1 MTDRFPL
8 SRVAVAMLVV
18 LACASRAS
26 AFDYPIHVDITK
38 DGLARVVEEFIRGM
52 GQSTAREDLSRAAGT
67 RTTTFTPKAIQEIT
81 DANKAQ
87 DTDDCGNKEDRN
99 IPAQPC
105 SAVVGGER
113 GSALW
118 HLKNEPP
125 WEHFD
130 GEEIQRSSDAI
141 LNARREIIALLGR
154 GQFIGARK
162 RLGHALHAIQDFY
175 SHTNYV
181 EMGNRSPNIDRRIGA
196 GLDSFAS
203 GLPRLAAQNEP
214 TCLQGEFL
222 FTNDLKTKL
231 TNMLHDN
238 PIGDVERGRQI
249 ADALAL
255 LTRMLN
261 DPKAIGL
268 TSGFF
273 RFTQMFGDPDAINA
287 AGKCRHGYDAVDGQ
301 PLSGQ
306 PGINKDK
313 PGRDYHGLARAL
325 ATDHTSNFIV
335 GVFGAI
341 LGQPNLTKDQ
351 KYAAIVGLMG
361 YESLTMMTRVTV
373 GIPGAPNG
381 ESWDTAIAGVARLF
395 VEGIRGIKNIQPDI
409 YVCMESTTVPGVCLP
424 VCDDA
429 DWSNELAAYV
439 CSQPVDLNGW
449 GTRVEPDLRVLVREV
464 DLGEPKRVI
473 ANFRVEDPRA
483 CDPFCSYELEP
494 GRDYPRPVWIRFEIK
509 PVREYG
515 GPTRP
520 RRILPPADAIPIAK
534 PASATSTPASSTA
547 TPGSTKTPTTT
558 PTALVSSATTGS
570 SLPPSTTAISR
581 STTTAAGAAAPLRSP
596 EGIDARLS
604 LRDADSCTGADAFYT
619 GTAPA
624 SLAGAQGA
632 QLYQMAAFSMA
643 IGDAAAKQAV
653 LNAIRAKVGDD
664 AFYTAMTAVIADP
677 LQSQTLVTA
686 YQNTA
691 RSVAQKI
698 SSTGLASLLAA
709 PVPPSALPA
718 NVDRWIL
725 SRLSSPALVSS
736 AIDLMSG
743 SRPLTAECTVNEL
756 AKQGFTAA
764 VVP

>member
-1 MTDRFPL
+1 MTDQVRMC
-8 SRVAVAMLVV
+8 RVAVVFF
-18 LACASRAS
+18 LALGCASRAS
-26 AFDYPIHVDITK
+26 AFDYPIHVDVTK
-38 DGLARVVEEFIRGM
+38 EGLANVIEEFIRSL

-67 RTTTFTPKAIQEIT
+67 RVTTFTPKAVQEIT

-105 SAVVGGER
+105 SAPVGGER

-118 HLKNEPP
+118 HLNNEPA

-154 GQFIGARK
+154 GQYIGARK

-181 EMGNRSPNIDRRIGA
+181 EMGNHSPNIDRRIGA

-203 GLPRLAAQNEP
+203 GRPRLAAKNEA

-231 TNMLHDN
+231 TNLLHDN
-238 PIGDVERGRQI
+238 PISDVERGRQI

-261 DPKAIGL
+261 DPDGIGL
-268 TSGFF
+268 TSGYF

-287 AGKCRHGYDAVDGQ
+287 AGKCRHGYEAVAGQ

-306 PGINKDK
+306 PGINKDTLA
-313 PGRDYHGLARAL
+313 RDYHALARAL
-325 ATDHTSNFIV
+325 ATDHTANFIV
-335 GVFGAI
+335 GIFGAV

-361 YESLTMMTRVTV
+361 YESLTMMTKVTV

-381 ESWDTAIAGVARLF
+381 ESWDTAIGSALGFF
-395 VEGIRGIKNIQPDI
+395 VRGTQGLKNIQPDVL
-409 YVCMESTTVPGVCLP
+409 VCMESATVPGVCLP
-424 VCDDA
+424 LCDDA
-429 DWSNELAAYV
+429 DWSNELNAYV
-439 CSQPVDLNGW
+439 CSQPVNFNGW
-449 GTRVEPDLRVLVREV
+449 GTRVESDLRVLVREV
-464 DLGEPKRVI
+464 DLGEPRRVI

-483 CDPFCSYELEP
+483 CDPFCSLDLEP
-494 GRDYPRPVWIRFEIK
+494 GATPPRTVWIRFDLG
-509 PVREYG
+509 PVAEYAG
-515 GPTRP
+515 P
-520 RRILPPADAIPIAK
+520 RRARQPLPPAAPIPIAK
-534 PASATSTPASSTA
+534 PASSTQPPPSSTG
-547 TPGSTKTPTTT
+547 TPGSTQTS
-558 PTALVSSATTGS
+558 TAIASSTTTGS
-570 SLPPSTTAISR
+570 SLLP
-581 STTTAAGAAAPLRSP
+581 STTTAASRTTSSAAAPLRSV
-596 EGIDARLS
+596 EGIDSRLA
-604 LRDADSCTGADAFYT
+604 LRDADNCAGADAFYT

-624 SLAGAQGA
+624 SLTGAQGE

-643 IGDAAAKQAV
+643 IADTTLKQSV

-677 LQSQTLVTA
+677 LRSQTLVTS
-686 YQNTA
+686 YTNTA
-691 RSVAQKI
+691 RNVAQKI
-698 SSTGLASLLAA
+698 SASGLASLLPM
-709 PVPPSALPA
+709 PVPPSAMQA

-725 SRLSSPALVSS
+725 ARLSSPALVST

-743 SRPLTAECTVNEL
+743 ARPLTAECTVNEL

-764 VVP
+764 VLP